1 MPLPVWTSTKDK
13 FDKGSEDAY
22 LNTQQ
27 TFARL
32 AESRLDSV
40 SADALDL
47 KGLFKASTS
56 LKVGPEFVTKV
67 MPEALKVCESGLD
80 LELRHV
86 LLEYTGEHLKVYA
99 GSSSKLMV
107 FKVNVDMDEAEGDEP
122 FRIALSVEHMRD
134 MLHFLTK
141 VFGTGVCRLGAK
153 VNNYGTP
160 EALLISCYSQISED
174 NPSSKV
180 ALFKMP
186 RHIGDSPLPLM
197 ISGDDLIANAPVR
210 YTATV
215 MPAIRWIFSNKVG
228 YIEFVH
234 TNGILEAQF
243 KNADGTSVR
252 ASLGAMIQ
260 TNADLPD
267 PTSPLAALNDAD
279 MLPVFTMAGN
289 HPIQIDIWFV
299 ETEDGDIDADKI
311 RLSSKNF
318 TAYIAQSY
326 KVGIPAAKAY
336 IAKVKG
342 KIATST
348 AVDATEAAMKRNKI
362 GKADRA
368 QAMAAF
374 KSGEVAPPADDD
386 VIHAA
391 ITAVEVEAEW
401 VNTEESVITMTQPS
415 PEEVIEIVA
424 PEPAATEIA
433 EIVKNTEA
441 VLPRVDV
448 FKKADSSE
456 DVNDKI
462 LKCLNSIDERL
473 SILESKILT
482 RHAPTKV
489 NRAGIGTAEHELLTY
504 LRQCPGEYV
513 RTDIIKQICVGVGTS
528 TMHLTLHKFTK
539 SNVLIRVTRGRY
551 FVPADIEERVP
562 NYLAGVPNTDIIL
575 PEGVV

>member
-22 LNTQQ
+22 LSTQQ

-56 LKVGPEFVTKV
+56 LKVGPEFVNKIL
-67 MPEALKVCESGLD
+67 PEALKVCESGLD

-86 LLEYTGEHLKVYA
+86 LLEYTGEHLKVYS

-107 FKVNVDMDEAEGDEP
+107 FKVEVDMDEAEGDDP
-122 FRIALSVEHMRD
+122 FRIALSVEHLRD

-160 EALLISCYSQISED
+160 EALLVSCYSPISEE

-180 ALFKMP
+180 ALFKIP
-186 RHIGDSPLPLM
+186 RHIGESPLPLL
-197 ISGDDLIANAPVR
+197 ISPEETIANAPVR

-215 MPAIRWIFSNKVG
+215 MPAVKWIFSNKVG

-243 KNADGTSVR
+243 KNTDGTSVR

-260 TNADLPD
+260 TNADLP
-267 PTSPLAALNDAD
+267 PTNSPLAAINDID
-279 MLPVFTMAGN
+279 MLPVFSLAGS
-289 HPIQIDIWFV
+289 HPIQLDIWFV

-318 TAYIAQSY
+318 TAYVAQSY
-326 KVGIPAAKAY
+326 KVGIPEAKAY
-336 IAKVKG
+336 ISKIKG
-342 KIATST
+342 KIATAS
-348 AVDATEAAMKRNKI
+348 AVASTEAALKRNKL

-374 KSGEVAPPADDD
+374 KSGEVAPPAEDD
-386 VIHAA
+386 VIHSA
-391 ITAVEVEAEW
+391 ITSVEVEAEW
-401 VNTEESVITMTQPS
+401 INTEGANQNISLSAQDDDVEMLIPDYVCKAA
-415 PEEVIEIVA
+415 EVVA
-424 PEPAATEIA
+424 P
-433 EIVKNTEA
+433 A
-441 VLPRVDV
+441 VTLDKSDV
-448 FKKADSSE
+448 FVASPPPE
-456 DVNDKI
+456 DVNVKI
-462 LKCLNSIDERL
+462 LKCLASIDERL

-513 RTDIIKQICVGVGTS
+513 RTDIIKQICAGVGVS

-562 NYLAGVPNTDIIL
+562 NYLAGVPNTEIIL